1 MAGKTEFR
9 NADFVILK
17 ARKKNWKMDAN
28 GEGFA
33 FL

>member
-1 MAGKTEFR
+1 MAGR

-17 ARKKNWKMDAN
+17 ARKKNWKIDAN